1 MKRRAIIWLKNR
13 SEKQAGCSLFP
24 GCGYTVIA
32 SSLVV
37 IAMLP
42 GNQHRVQEV
51 TAKNRNS
58 QNKGD
63 VTCLLVS
70 LRFPG
75 RQI

>member
-1 MKRRAIIWLKNR
+1 MVKKTEVKNR
-13 SEKQAGCSLFP
+13 QVVVYFLAVG
-24 GCGYTVIA
+24 TVIA

-42 GNQHRVQEV
+42 GNQHRLQEV
-51 TAKNRNS
+51 TGKNRNS

-70 LRFPG
+70 LRCPG